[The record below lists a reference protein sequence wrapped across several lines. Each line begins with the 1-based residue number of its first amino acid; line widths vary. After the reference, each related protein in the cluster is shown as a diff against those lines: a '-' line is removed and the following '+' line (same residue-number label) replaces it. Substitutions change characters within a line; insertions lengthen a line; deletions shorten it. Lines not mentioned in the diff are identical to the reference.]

1 MFQRLIGPILTAAG
15 GLIFAVSMLANLIG
29 QFALAR
35 SLGIGGDAGF
45 GAQQT
50 AGVFLGVAVLAVGI
64 WLWRWPSAGK
74 SAAVRYLSATLAFAI
89 VIGGPLYVMLKAAN
103 ASLRPLPWV
112 APCVEVKAVPSS
124 AGSAGHRRLDYGVRI
139 TNTGRVAIQ
148 VDSIWLRAFRDTA
161 ASVLSE
167 DEIVVI
173 TDRLWEQI
181 DSLSFTASAPGKW
194 GLRAGVQIKRMKS
207 LILPPEALRPLY
219 RFEGRVF
226 FRHGDPALPVV
237 VFTGPDW
244 ADNFNDECP

>member
-15 GLIFAVSMLANLIG
+15 VLIFAVSLLANMIG

-45 GAQQT
+45 GVQQT

-103 ASLRPLPWV
+103 ASLRPLFWV
-112 APCVEVKAVPSS
+112 EPCVGVKAVPSS
-124 AGSAGHRRLDYGVRI
+124 AGSAGHMRLDYGVRV
-139 TNTGRVAIQ
+139 TNTGRVAVR

-173 TDRLWEQI
+173 TDRRWQQI
-181 DSLSFTASAPGKW
+181 DSLKLRESDPGRW
-194 GLRAGVQIKRMKS
+194 GLRAGARIERIRS

-219 RFEGRVF
+219 SFEGWVF
-226 FRHGDPALPVV
+226 FQHRDPALPVT
-237 VFTGPDW
+237 VFAGPDW
-244 ADNFNDECP
+244 VDNFNDECP

>member
-15 GLIFAVSMLANLIG
+15 GLILAVSLLANLIG

-45 GAQQT
+45 GVQQT

-74 SAAVRYLSATLAFAI
+74 SAAVRYLSATLAFAV

-112 APCVEVKAVPSS
+112 EPCVEVKAVPSS
-124 AGSAGHRRLDYGVRI
+124 AGSAGHMRLDYGVRI

-148 VDSIWLRAFRDTA
+148 VDSIWLTAFRDTA
-161 ASVLSE
+161 ASLLSE
-167 DEIVVI
+167 NKIVVI

-181 DSLSFTASAPGKW
+181 DSLHSPTDWSERQ
-194 GLRAGVQIKRMKS
+194 RAGAQRKKMRS
-207 LILPPEALRPLY
+207 LILPPETLRPLY
-219 RFEGRVF
+219 WFEGRVF
-226 FRHGDPALPVV
+226 FQHRDPALPIIVSA
-237 VFTGPDW
+237 GPDW
-244 ADNFNDECP
+244 VDNFNDECP

>member
-1 MFQRLIGPILTAAG
+1 MFQRLIGPFLTAGG
-15 GLIFAVSMLANLIG
+15 GLILAVSLLANLIG
-29 QFALAR
+29 KFPLAR

-45 GAQQT
+45 GVQQT

-64 WLWRWPSAGK
+64 WLWRRPSAGK

-112 APCVEVKAVPSS
+112 PSS
-124 AGSAGHRRLDYGVRI
+124 AGSAGRKRLDYGVRI
-139 TNTGRVAIQ
+139 TNTGSVSVQ

-161 ASVLSE
+161 ASLLSE
-167 DEIVVI
+167 DEIVAI

-181 DSLSFTASAPGKW
+181 DSLRSRTGGWSEW
-194 GLRAGVQIKRMKS
+194 RLRAGTQKKDMRS
-207 LILPPEALRPLY
+207 LILPPEALGSLY

-226 FRHGDPALPVV
+226 FQHGDPARPIT
-237 VFTGPDW
+237 VFAGPDW
-244 ADNFNDECP
+244 IDHFNDECP

>member
-15 GLIFAVSMLANLIG
+15 GLIFAVSLLANLIG

-45 GAQQT
+45 GVQQT

-74 SAAVRYLSATLAFAI
+74 SAAVRYLSASLAFAI

-112 APCVEVKAVPSS
+112 QPCVEVKAVPSS
-124 AGSAGHRRLDYGVRI
+124 AGSAGHMRLDYGVRI

-167 DEIVVI
+167 NKTVAI

-181 DSLSFTASAPGKW
+181 DSLHSRTGWSEW
-194 GLRAGVQIKRMKS
+194 QLRAGAQKKNMRSI
-207 LILPPEALRPLY
+207 ILPPEALRPLY
-219 RFEGRVF
+219 SFEGWVF
-226 FRHGDPALPVV
+226 FQHRDPALPVT
-237 VFTGPDW
+237 VFAGPDW
-244 ADNFNDECP
+244 VDNFNDECP

>member
-1 MFQRLIGPILTAAG
+1 MFQRLIGPILTDAG
-15 GLIFAVSMLANLIG
+15 VLIFAVSLLANLIG

-45 GAQQT
+45 GVQQT

-103 ASLRPLPWV
+103 ASLRPLSWV

-124 AGSAGHRRLDYGVRI
+124 AVSVGHKRLDYSVRI

-148 VDSIWLRAFRDTA
+148 VDSIWLQAFRDTA
-161 ASVLSE
+161 TSLLFE
-167 DEIVVI
+167 DEIVAI
-173 TDRLWEQI
+173 TDGRWEQI
-181 DSLSFTASAPGKW
+181 DSFK
-194 GLRAGVQIKRMKS
+194 LRASDPGRWRLSAGSGIKRMRS

-237 VFTGPDW
+237 EFTGPDW